1 MIFGMYGGV
10 IQNLETGD
18 ETHFGVDNIYTM
30 SLWIPPSHEGFFHR
44 QG

>member
-1 MIFGMYGGV
+1 MYGGV

-18 ETHFGVDNIYTM
+18 ETHFGVEDNIYTM
-30 SLWIPPSHEGFFHR
+30 SLWIPPSREGGFHR